1 MTFYLLP
8 VLYTVLLWWF
18 TTGLVIVMYGRRATT
33 VRLYFVAAT
42 GVMAA
47 ALGGIFALRDVD
59 EPWAVYA
66 TFTCGTLVWG
76 WLMASYYLG
85 YITGEPLPANLG
97 RRPGY
102 YRLQQEPVRRFH
114 LAVRASLHHEL
125 LVLVFGVGLF
135 WLNWGASNSWGFW
148 TFLALWI
155 MHLSSKLNVFFGVRN
170 FPIEYLPRHLHG
182 FGVLLS
188 KRPINPFFPFTVL
201 AATLVVWW
209 MFSTALMPETPV
221 TQATGLML
229 VGWMLLLGVMEHWL
243 LVLPVPAMIWGWHL
257 RLLPPE
263 DGANGDPTRRPGSAL
278 SVVPGPV
285 SES

>member
-8 VLYTVLLWWF
+8 VLYTVMLWWF
-18 TTGLVIVMYGRRATT
+18 TTGLVIVVYGRSVRT
-33 VRLYFVAAT
+33 VRLFFVIAT
-42 GVMAA
+42 GVMLA
-47 ALGGIFALRDVD
+47 ALGGLVALRDVG

-85 YITGEPLPANLG
+85 FITGEPLPTDLR

-102 YRLQQEPVRRFH
+102 YRLQQEPVRRLR
-114 LAVRASLHHEL
+114 LAVRASMHHEL
-125 LVLVFGVGLF
+125 LVLAFGLGLF
-135 WLNWGASNSWGFW
+135 WLNWNAANPWGSW
-148 TFLALWI
+148 TFLALWV

-182 FGVLLS
+182 FGVLLG
-188 KRPINPFFPFTVL
+188 KRPINPFFPFAVV
-201 AATLVVWW
+201 AATLVVWR
-209 MFSTALMPETPV
+209 MFSSVPAPDMPAD
-221 TQATGLML
+221 QAVGLML
-229 VGWMLLLGVMEHWL
+229 VGWMILLGVMEHWL

-263 DGANGDPTRRPGSAL
+263 NDTTGDPTRRPGGAL
-278 SVVPGPV
+278 SVAPGPV